1 MDNTIYVYGNGDFF
15 YTVMTSAAFFMT
27 AAQSFFL
34 LATVVGL
41 LLFAVEAT
49 GVMPSRGYDW
59 MRFIKMYFLMSVFV
73 LTPFP
78 GPINIHDVLTDDN
91 RVINFQNNKLPFGLV
106 VPLIFVTSSFREIIN
121 LYQQNF
127 EIDSN
132 LNYTYSGMNF
142 GANFIQSLD
151 NATSYDKN
159 FDHDLDQYL
168 QNCGFPLMYK
178 KGMLSTLTS
187 SPDILGTLKAN
198 SSDGRWVQQI
208 ELSSGNRMIMSC
220 QDAINA
226 INAYYAN
233 HSDAIL
239 KKNVQMMGISTGNG
253 YDRFLNAANAT
264 ATSLMNISQ
273 GASAAMKQA
282 ISMNMIMAS
291 IKDGA
296 HAVGNGNLA
305 LAAYDAEQFQQY
317 KTTSMLNG
325 SAAARTVP
333 ILVATALAILVLLYP
348 IIIFL
353 AIVAG
358 SYRAIGVFFQIL
370 LAVNLMPLI
379 FEILNYIT
387 TFYLQKKLGIIVQ
400 GGAYTYDVSTSLYSF
415 TDNMIT
421 AGNYLVA
428 STPII
433 AYAVVSGSSMAL
445 TSVFGQIN
453 DPAKSQSAKVGEEY
467 SHGTQN
473 LGNTSIDN
481 HSSNNV
487 QSNKLDTQTVTNSGV
502 PIDKYHSPH
511 GTSINQGGSH
521 YSQQAK
527 SNLNTSIDISEQ
539 QQHML
544 SNAST
549 SLEQAM
555 SATGNNWQ
563 KAANQL
569 TNLSKSAYKH
579 DTTTDSE
586 AVGEK
591 SQLDKL
597 QSMAAN
603 MGILIDSG
611 SSSSLGNGLNSVK
624 NIAKSLSES
633 KNTDVSNAAN
643 SILGLA
649 ETTSYQHQQQA
660 ALNRALTD
668 SQLMQAGVRTDYST
682 EYDQW
687 LNKQGIDSNRLT
699 ASEQFQYAQKFNHDY
714 LYDNY
719 GLDKKLYNP
728 KSIES
733 IQDPTKGKPKPNMKP
748 SMPNIPSDDNGQ
760 ALVGSN
766 NNDEKFQR
774 MKKKV
779 EDEQNQY
786 KQNPAQNAKN
796 VVVNAT
802 EPVVDTVGKV
812 IYEGT
817 HIQSKPNIP
826 AADSNKNSNPNLNQ
840 MPDA

>member
-1 MDNTIYVYGNGDFF
+1 MEYTIHVYGNGDFF
-15 YTVMTSAAFFMT
+15 YTVMTSAAFFMNS
-27 AAQSFFL
+27 AKSFFL
-34 LATVVGL
+34 LATILGL
-41 LLFAVEAT
+41 VFFAFEAT

-59 MRFIKMYFLMSVFV
+59 MKFVKTYVIMSVFV
-73 LTPFP
+73 LTPFIEP
-78 GPINIHDVLTDDN
+78 VNIHDVITDDN
-91 RVINFQNNKLPFGLV
+91 RVVNLQNNKLPFGLV
-106 VPLIFVTSSFREIIN
+106 LPFVFTSKVIYTLIN

-159 FDHDLDQYL
+159 FDYDLDQYL

-178 KGMLSTLTS
+178 KGLLSTLTS
-187 SPDILGTLKAN
+187 SPDILATLKAN

-226 INAYYAN
+226 INAYYTN

-325 SAAARTVP
+325 AAAARTVP
-333 ILVATALAILVLLYP
+333 ILVATALAILVFLYP
-348 IIIFL
+348 IMIFL

-358 SYRAIGVFFQIL
+358 SYRAIGIFLQIL

-387 TFYLQKKLGIIVQ
+387 TFYLQKKLGIIIQ
-400 GGAYTYDVSTSLYSF
+400 GGAYTYDISTSLYSF

-487 QSNKLDTQTVTNSGV
+487 QSNKLDDQISTTSGV
-502 PIDKYHSPH
+502 PIQREYTPT
-511 GTSINQGGSH
+511 GMVTNQGGQK
-521 YSQQAK
+521 YFSQGK
-527 SNLNTSIDISEQ
+527 SNLNTSVDIAQSRSEV
-539 QQHML
+539 L
-544 SNAST
+544 SNAQT
-549 SLEQAM
+549 SMKQTMNNIGDQWNNTKNQINDKAKTALSNDSVVDNNSISDRTQLDALSRM
-555 SATGNNWQ
+555 SAEMGFLVKSGDSTALNNG
-563 KAANQL
+563 L
-569 TNLSKSAYKH
+569 TRAKDMSKS
-579 DTTTDSE
+579 
-586 AVGEK
+586 
-591 SQLDKL
+591 LL
-597 QSMAAN
+597 
-603 MGILIDSG
+603 
-611 SSSSLGNGLNSVK
+611 
-624 NIAKSLSES
+624 ES
-633 KNTDVSNAAN
+633 KNEDVRNAAN

-649 ETTSYQHQQQA
+649 ETTSYQVQQQA
-660 ALNRALTD
+660 ALSKALTD
-668 SQLMQAGVRTDYST
+668 SESKQSAVRTDYTHQFAKWMDSKGINPNDLSP
-682 EYDQW
+682 DQQYQYGLEFVKDD
-687 LNKQGIDSNRLT
+687 LNHQ
-699 ASEQFQYAQKFNHDY
+699 
-714 LYDNY
+714 Y
-719 GLDKKLYNP
+719 GLDKNLDKPLTPDQIKNL
-728 KSIES
+728 
-733 IQDPTKGKPKPNMKP
+733 TKGKPKPNMNPQMPEIPNANPNQLPGGNSNKEKYQQMERQVTSEQQKFNDNPEDYILPAAQQSAKP
-748 SMPNIPSDDNGQ
+748 FAGAAGNIMYDVSHI
-760 ALVGSN
+760 GS
-766 NNDEKFQR
+766 
-774 MKKKV
+774 
-779 EDEQNQY
+779 
-786 KQNPAQNAKN
+786 
-796 VVVNAT
+796 
-802 EPVVDTVGKV
+802 G
-812 IYEGT
+812 
-817 HIQSKPNIP
+817 KPNIEP
-826 AADSNKNSNPNLNQ
+826 GNSSKNANPNQNQ
-840 MPDA
+840 IPD

>member
-1 MDNTIYVYGNGDFF
+1 MEYTIHVYGNGDFF
-15 YTVMTSAAFFMT
+15 YTVMTSAAFFMNS
-27 AAQSFFL
+27 AKSFFL
-34 LATVVGL
+34 LATILGL
-41 LLFAVEAT
+41 VFFAFEAT

-59 MRFIKMYFLMSVFV
+59 MKFVKTYVIMSVFV
-73 LTPFP
+73 LTPFIEP
-78 GPINIHDVLTDDN
+78 VNIHDVITDDN
-91 RVINFQNNKLPFGLV
+91 RVVNLQNNKLPFGLV
-106 VPLIFVTSSFREIIN
+106 LPFVFTSKVIYTLIN

-159 FDHDLDQYL
+159 FDYDLDQYL

-178 KGMLSTLTS
+178 KGLLSTLTS
-187 SPDILGTLKAN
+187 SPDILATLKAN

-226 INAYYAN
+226 INAYYTN

-325 SAAARTVP
+325 AAAARTVP
-333 ILVATALAILVLLYP
+333 ILVATALAILVFLYP
-348 IIIFL
+348 IMIFL

-358 SYRAIGVFFQIL
+358 SYRAIGIFLQIL

-387 TFYLQKKLGIIVQ
+387 TFYLQKKLGIIIQ
-400 GGAYTYDVSTSLYSF
+400 GGAYTYDISTSLYSF

-487 QSNKLDTQTVTNSGV
+487 QSNKLDDQISTTSGV
-502 PIDKYHSPH
+502 PIQREYTPT
-511 GTSINQGGSH
+511 GMVTNQGGEK
-521 YSQQAK
+521 YFSQGK
-527 SNLNTSIDISEQ
+527 SDLDTNIDLAQTRS
-539 QQHML
+539 HML
-544 SNAST
+544 SNAQESNT
-549 SLEQAM
+549 RTMNSLGDQWSSQASKLNSLM
-555 SATGNNWQ
+555 
-563 KAANQL
+563 KAANNHDSWAD
-569 TNLSKSAYKH
+569 NLSVSDRDSLNRAYNLSSKFSAAGGASWNGNGITFSGGGEASDSAAKNLDSVRNIAHNMSNSKDETIRNEGTRLLNLANNSSYAVEQAANITKALS
-579 DTTTDSE
+579 DSE
-586 AVGEK
+586 STQTGVHTNYTKQFTDWME
-591 SQLDKL
+591 S
-597 QSMAAN
+597 
-603 MGILIDSG
+603 
-611 SSSSLGNGLNSVK
+611 NGLNPLDQ
-624 NIAKSLSES
+624 NMTPTQRAR
-633 KNTDVSNAAN
+633 
-643 SILGLA
+643 LA
-649 ETTSYQHQQQA
+649 GQFVA
-660 ALNRALTD
+660 DNLA
-668 SQLMQAGVRTDYST
+668 T
-682 EYDQW
+682 EW
-687 LNKQGIDSNRLT
+687 KV
-699 ASEQFQYAQKFNHDY
+699 
-714 LYDNY
+714 
-719 GLDKKLYNP
+719 DKKLTNP
-728 KSIES
+728 LSPNDIRN
-733 IQDPTKGKPKPNMKP
+733 PTKGHQVNPNDVQQP
-748 SMPNIPSDDNGQ
+748 TVGDDGNAIQDAYFKQYGNQ
-760 ALVGSN
+760 ATQ
-766 NNDEKFQR
+766 EH
-774 MKKKV
+774 
-779 EDEQNQY
+779 NQ
-786 KQNPAQNAKN
+786 KQNPASVLAGQAKQHQKVGSQIKKAVKHKAGNAVAN
-796 VVVNAT
+796 N
-802 EPVVDTVGKV
+802 PVPPPVKTYK
-812 IYEGT
+812 
-817 HIQSKPNIP
+817 
-826 AADSNKNSNPNLNQ
+826 
-840 MPDA
+840 